1 MHKCLTA
8 LVVMLV
14 AMAGLLGPVTPATA
28 NHEIVIGLQCD
39 RTGATQIVGTV
50 LCPGF
55 HDYVALVN
63 SRGGVEGH
71 KINAI
76 EIDHE
81 YKVPPGVEAYER
93 HKKEGA
99 VTMAV
104 YGTPHIYALAA
115 KLTED
120 RIPGTSPGFGS
131 AAAADGQRYPYIF
144 PIAATYWSQ
153 GAAAVDFAKKQLGG
167 NLKGK
172 KIAYL
177 FYDNPAGREPIGV
190 LEDIAQKEGFQLKT
204 FAVPPP
210 GVEMGAQVLDIA
222 QRFRADFVIAH
233 LFGGAPSVSIKELKR
248 VGYPLRKVVSFVWG
262 AAEANIEGAGG
273 FGVAEGY
280 HAMQFAG
287 VGTDYPV
294 LNEIRAM
301 YKKQGKEPPKEMAS
315 TVFYNRGVLIAALHV
330 EAIRNALKAKKDGKI
345 TGADVKA
352 GFEKISNFTLGGLVP
367 PLKITPSDHEGGG
380 LVQIWTVKGGKFVKA
395 TDWFAAYQDVVGKHI
410 KESGAKK

>member
-1 MHKCLTA
+1 MRFYLAILTT
-8 LVVMLV
+8 LLL
-14 AMAGLLGPVTPATA
+14 AGGSLWGTLPATA
-28 NHEIVIGLQCD
+28 QSKGEIVIGMQCD

-63 SRGGVEGH
+63 SKGGIDGYTI
-71 KINAI
+71 KAL

-81 YKVPPGVEAYER
+81 YKVPPAVESYER

-131 AAAADGQRYPYIF
+131 AAAADGIRYPYIF

-153 GAAAVDFAKKQLGG
+153 GTAAVDFVKKQLGG
-167 NLKGK
+167 SLKGK
-172 KIAYL
+172 KIAFI
-177 FYDNPAGREPIGV
+177 FYDNPAGREPIEV
-190 LEDIAQKEGFQLKT
+190 LQDLAQLEGFQLRE

-210 GVEMGAQVLDIA
+210 GVEMGAQILDIA

-262 AAEANIEGAGG
+262 SAEANIEAAGG
-273 FGVAEGY
+273 FAAAEGY
-280 HAMQFAG
+280 YTMQFAG
-287 VGTDYPV
+287 VGLDYPV
-294 LNEIRAM
+294 LNEIREM
-301 YKKQGKEPPKEMAS
+301 YKKQGKPAPKEMAS
-315 TVFYNRGVLIAALHV
+315 TVYYNRGVLIGALHV
-330 EAIRNALKAKKDGKI
+330 EAIRHAVKAKGGGKI
-345 TGADVKA
+345 TGVDTKA

-367 PLKITPSDHEGGG
+367 PLKITPTDHEGGG
-380 LVQIWTVKGGKFVKA
+380 LVQIWQVKGGKFEK
-395 TDWFAAYQDVVGKHI
+395 TTEWFSAYPDVLAKHI
-410 KESGAKK
+410 KAAGSK